1 MEPWNISPYIAHR
14 LQMKPCS
21 AYPYITRRLSTLQ
34 FLTLYY
40 LQTVNETLYY
50 LQTANG
56 TLQYTSITL
65 YFIWMQWKPCFA
77 SPLKHTKLNWTLH
90 CLALYYLQT
99 ANGTIAFTQFSAF
112 VYQNIVGYQ
121 NGVPILTSLAGL
133 ITLFF

>member
-1 MEPWNISPYIAHR
+1 MNA
-14 LQMKPCS
+14 MKTLLCFTFK
-21 AYPYITRRLSTLQ
+21 AYKI
-34 FLTLYY
+34 
-40 LQTVNETLYY
+40 
-50 LQTANG
+50 
-56 TLQYTSITL
+56 
-65 YFIWMQWKPCFA
+65 
-77 SPLKHTKLNWTLH
+77 KLNPTVH